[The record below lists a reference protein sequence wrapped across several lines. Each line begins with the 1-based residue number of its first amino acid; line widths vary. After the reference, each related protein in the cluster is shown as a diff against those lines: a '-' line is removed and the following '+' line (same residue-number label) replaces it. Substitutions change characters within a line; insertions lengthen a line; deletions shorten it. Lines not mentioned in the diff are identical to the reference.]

1 MSHFGEFWPRRLEVF
16 HRKRKI
22 TAKDWEGIWRRARQ
36 VNTKVKIELELGY
49 VHIVLETR
57 EELAVLIC

>member
-16 HRKRKI
+16 HHKLRI

-36 VNTKVKIELELGY
+36 VDTKVKIELGLG
-49 VHIVLETR
+49 
-57 EELAVLIC
+57 